1 MEFPDAWLEDPA
13 LQLFGGFGAD
23 LEVTD
28 AGATLGRVLF
38 YDPQLSI
45 DGTVSCA
52 TCHQQARAFS
62 DPVAQSTGVS
72 GNPTHR
78 NAMALFNFR
87 YQRRMFWD
95 LNTVGLENQ
104 VLQPIEHPDEM
115 AMDLAS
121 LPAHL
126 ADIPYYPALFE
137 AAFGNEEV
145 APPDLCNRR
154 SRNSC

>member
-1 MEFPDAWLEDPA
+1 MRKAGFIIAITCLTVAGCQRDVPEPDAPEAGPVLNRPELPDTPFAYSELEFPVAWLEDPA

-95 LNTVGLENQ
+95 LNT
-104 VLQPIEHPDEM
+104 
-115 AMDLAS
+115 
-121 LPAHL
+121 
-126 ADIPYYPALFE
+126 
-137 AAFGNEEV
+137 
-145 APPDLCNRR
+145 R
-154 SRNSC
+154 SKSVV